1 MNPGPFSH
9 ESGALTTELSPS
21 PGVEGRGGG
30 GGGGGSLFLRRQ
42 VPLKPRQHPTA
53 LSVPPFAWSCAIK
66 SAGCSPVLLFSD
78 PQSSCS
84 PQNSCTSFAVTQPLI
99 GELLAK
105 KGEWA
110 VGVVQ
115 IRAKNVRERETGGAG
130 VGWGGGGRIFF
141 FFWMSS

>member
-1 MNPGPFSH
+1 M
-9 ESGALTTELSPS
+9 
-21 PGVEGRGGG
+21 VVGG
-30 GGGGGSLFLRRQ
+30 GGGGGSLFPRRQ
-42 VPLKPRQHPTA
+42 VPLNPRQHPTA

-66 SAGCSPVLLFSD
+66 SAGCLPVLLFAD
-78 PQSSCS
+78 PQSSCI

-115 IRAKNVRERETGGAG
+115 IRAKNVGERETGGAG
-130 VGWGGGGRIFF
+130 GGLGGGGGRSHLKKKKKKVILITCCFNSLIPF
-141 FFWMSS
+141 KKKKKV